1 MLESQWKTEKKMSVA
16 EVVHVKYVPA
26 HPFCP
31 LVAIIFDP
39 EAALAQEYLT

>member
-26 HPFCP
+26 HPFCL
-31 LVAIIFDP
+31 LVAIILDLEVAFG
-39 EAALAQEYLT
+39 QEYLT